1 LPSVSTDGIAVDAV
15 GRFNFILTLGWF
27 PLKLMR
33 SFENPKNVGFFMA
46 YNPSDFRKGLKLM
59 FKGEPFEIVDVQ
71 MSLRGRGRSKYKTKI
86 KNLRTGAV
94 LENVFT
100 EQDSLDEGEFANRN
114 MQFLYVDG
122 EGFHFMDTDTYEQIV
137 FSREAIGET
146 RFFLKESETYS
157 ILLLGKEPLNVDLPA
172 AVVLEITETEP
183 AVRGDS
189 VSNVT
194 KNATTENGLVVK
206 VPLFV
211 SIGDKIKVDTRS
223 MNYLGRA

>member
-1 LPSVSTDGIAVDAV
+1 
-15 GRFNFILTLGWF
+15 
-27 PLKLMR
+27 
-33 SFENPKNVGFFMA
+33 MA